1 MFSFQVSDFSCLIH
15 MKWVRRIAFLL
26 SIKSTIE
33 SRLGKQKGLCKSCY
47 VSSDWES
54 GQNQDNSKGTEG
66 GGPGM
71 GMEWKEPE
79 DRPKDRTCSF
89 ILEKHLP
96 YYYLISTLKVLIL
109 FSKIST

>member
-1 MFSFQVSDFSCLIH
+1 
-15 MKWVRRIAFLL
+15 
-26 SIKSTIE
+26 
-33 SRLGKQKGLCKSCY
+33 
-47 VSSDWES
+47 
-54 GQNQDNSKGTEG
+54 
-66 GGPGM
+66 M